1 MRDADRPS
9 SARNVLGGP
18 LAPCC
23 EDPATGFFRD
33 GYCHTGPQD
42 FGSHTVCARM
52 SREFLEY
59 SLRRGNDLVTPQPEF
74 EFPGLRAGDRW
85 CLCVARWR
93 EALEAG
99 VAPPVILAST
109 HEEALAVVSL
119 EQLTRHALDVQ

>member
-1 MRDADRPS
+1 MRDGDRPS

-23 EDPATGFFRD
+23 ETPATGFFRD

-42 FGSHTVCARM
+42 IGSHTVCARM

-59 SLRRGNDLVTPQPEF
+59 SLQRGNDLVSPQPGF
-74 EFPGLRAGDRW
+74 DFPGLRAGDRW
-85 CLCVARWR
+85 CICVDRWR

-109 HEEALAVVSL
+109 HEKALAVVTL